1 MADAGCNHIFGR
13 YPSTAHAIWR
23 ATGDRGVISRHLA
36 NIVRYVES
44 LATGVRRTGLAN
56 MHTKYGDWLPPPEA
70 PTPSKPLCSAAAFI
84 HDLGLVEEMAA
95 AIGNTTVAAR
105 VSQLRSSTASAFNAI
120 WLRNGTYASGRQ
132 TELALP
138 LWLGI
143 VPDSARDAVIDN
155 LVREIEA
162 HEWHVTTGIVGT
174 RALFEALGLIG
185 RTDVALRLLT
195 QTSCE
200 RSATRTHAPAP
211 T

>member
-105 VSQLRSSTASAFNAI
+105 VPAAVVDGFRFQRHLAAKRHLRIRPADGARLAALARDRARFRTRRRDRQSRAGDRGARVARDDGDCGDASA
-120 WLRNGTYASGRQ
+120 
-132 TELALP
+132 
-138 LWLGI
+138 
-143 VPDSARDAVIDN
+143 
-155 LVREIEA
+155 VRGA
-162 HEWHVTTGIVGT
+162 WAD
-174 RALFEALGLIG
+174 RPN
-185 RTDVALRLLT
+185 RR
-195 QTSCE
+195 C
-200 RSATRTHAPAP
+200 APAP
-211 T
+211 HTDEL